1 MQMSG
6 VRALTMLPSPEVLRA
21 LMNESNCSDE
31 RRSMTMAL
39 LAIPGT
45 VRMPTMCWP
54 AAPAMYD
61 TYGAVAC
68 LTP

>member
-6 VRALTMLPSPEVLRA
+6 VGALTMLPSPEVLRA
-21 LMNESNCSDE
+21 LMNDANCADE
-31 RRSMTMAL
+31 RRSMTW
-39 LAIPGT
+39 LATPGT

-54 AAPAMYD
+54 AAQAMYD

-68 LTP
+68 LTQ